1 MENLQNHLYTTS
13 NPHNLWCS
21 KLMYALLV
29 YIYIY
34 NYIYMY
40 FFLIPIYIFPTCIT
54 LINTHTYIPICPSI
68 TWSIII
74 LKKWTYIINSMIK
87 NYYKV
92 KLLKLSGT
100 VKFSSCERSGMSA
113 GGGCLQQSC
122 RRTQGLAS
130 PLFRLSQE
138 TRGRRTV
145 LRRRISTQTANLAQP
160 DK

>member
-1 MENLQNHLYTTS
+1 MAGIYKEWKICRITYIRRLILIIYGAQSSCMPCL
-13 NPHNLWCS
+13 
-21 KLMYALLV
+21 

-34 NYIYMY
+34 IIY
-40 FFLIPIYIFPTCIT
+40 IT
-54 LINTHTYIPICPSI
+54 LIIPTNTHTHIYLYAPLLHGAY
-68 TWSIII
+68 I

-130 PLFRLSQE
+130 PLFRLSRE